1 MQFIENLLEKEL
13 EDKDLEISKDLRIHF
28 LKLKCKFEPESIV
41 RILKLYNFP
50 LTESLRVCRDLK
62 LKHAVAHIN
71 FRLGFTEEAV
81 DEYLS
86 VSASWPEADF
96 PDYQGVSEELPHA
109 CALPRGVEASHL
121 RCSIQLQNSHRDI
134 GVDDQK

>member
-13 EDKDLEISKDLRIHF
+13 EDKDLSISKDLRIHF

-50 LTESLRVCRDLK
+50 LVESLKICRELN

-71 FRLGFTEEAV
+71 FRLGFTEEAI
-81 DEYLS
+81 DEYLNVRRNLKVNDLADHQGLPQELS
-86 VSASWPEADF
+86 HASDF
-96 PDYQGVSEELPHA
+96 S
-109 CALPRGVEASHL
+109 RG
-121 RCSIQLQNSHRDI
+121 I
-134 GVDDQK
+134 